1 MNFRYHLVSLISV
14 FLALAIGVVLG
25 AGPLQSSLGNA
36 LSNQM
41 SSLRED
47 QRSAQSQLELAQA
60 ATESQNEYIAAAGAA
75 VLPGTLADRAMAL
88 VTLPGAQEEDVE
100 SVRTQLE
107 AAGARVVSRVA
118 LTDAWADQG
127 RATFRDTYAG
137 QFGGYLSGMS
147 GAGNTVLGA
156 GVATA
161 LTTEGA
167 NANALM
173 DLLQASDSPLAT
185 VVTVPTAAAQGV
197 VVVGPRSVVEGTA
210 GAPGADSASGADSTA
225 ETADPQAWADAL
237 SGMGSAAPTVVVGAA
252 GADTDVVTL
261 LRRSSAPLSTVD
273 SVGLAAA
280 SLNAPLAMAQS
291 LAGSNGAW
299 GFASGATAVM
309 PPAR

>member
-1 MNFRYHLVSLISV
+1 MINFRYHLVSLISV

-25 AGPLQSSLGNA
+25 AGPLQGTLGNA
-36 LSNQM
+36 LSNQV

-60 ATESQNEYIAAAGAA
+60 ATENQNEYIAAAGAA
-75 VLPGTLADRAMAL
+75 VLPGTLADRAIAL

-100 SVRTQLE
+100 AVRTQLE

-127 RATFRDTYAG
+127 RATFRETYAG
-137 QFGGYLSGMS
+137 QFGGYLSGVS

-167 NANALM
+167 NATALM
-173 DLLQASDSPLAT
+173 DLLQASDSPLAS
-185 VVTVPTAAAQGV
+185 VVTAPSAAAQGV
-197 VVVGPRSVVEGTA
+197 VVVGPRSAVEAAA
-210 GAPGADSASGADSTA
+210 GSGADATA
-225 ETADPQAWADAL
+225 SDEAADLQAWADAL

-280 SLNAPLAMAQS
+280 SVNAPLAMAQS

-299 GFASGATAVM
+299 GFASGASAVM
-309 PPAR
+309 PPVAR

>member
-1 MNFRYHLVSLISV
+1 MNFRYHLVSLIAV

-36 LSNQM
+36 LSNQVN
-41 SSLRED
+41 SLRED

-60 ATESQNEYIAAAGAA
+60 ATENQNEYIAAAGAA

-88 VTLPGAQEEDVE
+88 VTLPGVQEEDVE

-107 AAGARVVSRVA
+107 VAGARVVSRVA
-118 LTDAWADQG
+118 LTDAWVDKG

-137 QFGGYLSGMS
+137 QFGGYLSGVS

-167 NANALM
+167 NAAALM
-173 DLLQASDSPLAT
+173 DLLQASDSPLTT
-185 VVTVPTAAAQGV
+185 VVTAPTAAAQGV
-197 VVVGPRSVVEGTA
+197 VVVGPRSAVEGA
-210 GAPGADSASGADSTA
+210 AGADSASGADSTEEA
-225 ETADPQAWADAL
+225 TDPQAWVDAL

-299 GFASGATAVM
+299 GFASGATAVI
-309 PPAR
+309 PPVR

>member
-1 MNFRYHLVSLISV
+1 MINFRYHLVSLISV

-36 LSNQM
+36 LSNQV

-60 ATESQNEYIAAAGAA
+60 ATENQDEYIAAAGAA
-75 VLPGTLADRAMAL
+75 VLPGTLADRAIAL
-88 VTLPGAQEEDVE
+88 VTLPGAQEADIEAL
-100 SVRTQLE
+100 RTQLE

-127 RATFRDTYAG
+127 RTTFRDTYAG
-137 QFGGYLSGMS
+137 QFGGYLSGVS

-167 NANALM
+167 NATALM
-173 DLLQASDSPLAT
+173 DLLQASDSPLAS
-185 VVTVPTAAAQGV
+185 VVTAPSAAAQGV
-197 VVVGPRSVVEGTA
+197 VVVGPRSAVEAAA
-210 GAPGADSASGADSTA
+210 GGSGADADSTA
-225 ETADPQAWADAL
+225 EAADPQAWADAL
-237 SGMGSAAPTVVVGAA
+237 SGMGGAAPTVVVGAA

-280 SLNAPLAMAQS
+280 SVNAPLAMAQS

-299 GFASGATAVM
+299 GFASGASAVM
-309 PPAR
+309 PPVAR